1 MNSIGGAKRH
11 AYYPSTNQAG
21 RESMKSH
28 AMAAV
33 IAAAAMIATPNFI
46 STASA
51 QPIQSNPSGS
61 YLVPVVVGAAAGAT
75 VGALLWPAMIPAG
88 AAMAVAPGAVTA
100 TAWGWGSF
108 YTTRAAVGAIIG
120 GGLGYLAAR

>member
-1 MNSIGGAKRH
+1 
-11 AYYPSTNQAG
+11 
-21 RESMKSH
+21 MKSH
-28 AMAAV
+28 AMAAI
-33 IAAAAMIATPNFI
+33 IAATALIAAPALN

-51 QPIQSNPSGS
+51 QPMQSSSSGS

-75 VGALLWPAMIPAG
+75 VGALLWPAFIPAG
-88 AAMAVAPGAVTA
+88 AAMAAAPGAATA
-100 TAWGWGSF
+100 AWGWGSF

>member
-1 MNSIGGAKRH
+1 
-11 AYYPSTNQAG
+11 
-21 RESMKSH
+21 MKSH
-28 AMAAV
+28 AMAAI
-33 IAAAAMIATPNFI
+33 IAATALIAAPALS

-51 QPIQSNPSGS
+51 QPMQSSSSGS

-75 VGALLWPAMIPAG
+75 VGALLWPALVPAG
-88 AAMAVAPGAVTA
+88 AAMAAAPGAATA
-100 TAWGWGSF
+100 AAWGWGSF

>member
-1 MNSIGGAKRH
+1 
-11 AYYPSTNQAG
+11 
-21 RESMKSH
+21 MKSH
-28 AMAAV
+28 AMAAI
-33 IAAAAMIATPNFI
+33 IAATAMIGAPSFV

-51 QPIQSNPSGS
+51 QPIQSSSSGS

-88 AAMAVAPGAVTA
+88 AAMAAGPGAATA

-120 GGLGYLAAR
+120 GSLGYLAAR

>member
-1 MNSIGGAKRH
+1 
-11 AYYPSTNQAG
+11 
-21 RESMKSH
+21 MKSH
-28 AMAAV
+28 TMAAI
-33 IAAAAMIATPNFI
+33 IAATALIAAPGLS

-51 QPIQSNPSGS
+51 QPIQSSSSGS

-75 VGALLWPAMIPAG
+75 VGALLWPAMVPAG
-88 AAMAVAPGAVTA
+88 AAMAAAPGAA
-100 TAWGWGSF
+100 AWGWGSF

>member
-1 MNSIGGAKRH
+1 
-11 AYYPSTNQAG
+11 
-21 RESMKSH
+21 MKSH
-28 AMAAV
+28 VMAAV
-33 IAAAAMIATPNFI
+33 IVAGAMIGAPSFT

-51 QPIQSNPSGS
+51 QPVQSSSSGS

-75 VGALLWPAMIPAG
+75 VGALLWPAMVPG
-88 AAMAVAPGAVTA
+88 AAMAAAPGV
-100 TAWGWGSF
+100 TAWGWGAF

>member
-1 MNSIGGAKRH
+1 
-11 AYYPSTNQAG
+11 
-21 RESMKSH
+21 MKSL

-33 IAAAAMIATPNFI
+33 IAATAMIGAPSFI
-46 STASA
+46 STAFA
-51 QPIQSNPSGS
+51 QPIQTSSSGS

-88 AAMAVAPGAVTA
+88 AAMAAAPGAA
-100 TAWGWGSF
+100 AWDWGSF

>member
-1 MNSIGGAKRH
+1 
-11 AYYPSTNQAG
+11 
-21 RESMKSH
+21 MKSH

-33 IAAAAMIATPNFI
+33 IAATAMIATPSFV

-51 QPIQSNPSGS
+51 QPIQSNSSGS

-75 VGALLWPAMIPAG
+75 VGALLWPAMVPAG
-88 AAMAVAPGAVTA
+88 AAMAAAPAA